1 MLEEEYE
8 VYKVIFKQ
16 MQLETRKNAI
26 YCNAVR
32 GKVKPKRKKVQ
43 EARGKKKI
51 RKTER
56 IVKVTEKYR
65 KNGEKADVDTVII
78 KR

>member
-43 EARGKKKI
+43 EARGK
-51 RKTER
+51 RQ
-56 IVKVTEKYR
+56 EKDQ
-65 KNGEKADVDTVII
+65 KN
-78 KR
+78 